1 MKASQLF
8 LSMFLLAFYPAW
20 VSAQKTLTLHEC
32 ILLGL
37 EQNFSIRIA
46 RNNQEEATNN
56 VSLGNAGFLP
66 LINLSSQQ
74 SGVISS
80 ANQNLANGGA
90 NSTRGIHNTTS
101 RARLTI
107 NQTIFDGFRV
117 QTTYKRLQEISAI
130 GELQTRL
137 TIENMIGLIISEYY
151 NLIQQERLLSNLQFA
166 VELSN
171 ERVRIDEERYL
182 LGSGS
187 KLQLLQSQVYL
198 NADSSRFVR
207 QHETVRASR
216 IRLNELLAP
225 ADVTELI
232 FVCDTAIEVNP
243 NLDYDYLLQA
253 TLASNTVLLIAS
265 KNMVLSEYDRK
276 IIASQSYPYLNFSS
290 GYGIR
295 YNSYQRGSIE
305 NQRSMSASYGLTL
318 GLRIFDGFN
327 QRRALT
333 NATIEIN
340 NHQLLYQQIEQE
352 TRADLFTIYNAYKN
366 NLRLLN
372 LELQNL
378 EIARENLGIALERY
392 KLGALAGLELREVQK
407 SLLDAEE
414 RLLSIQYQTKLAEIS
429 LLQISGKV
437 FTYL

>member
-1 MKASQLF
+1 MLISVVLLVF
-8 LSMFLLAFYPAW
+8 LPGTLA
-20 VSAQKTLTLHEC
+20 AQSTLSLHEC
-32 ILLGL
+32 ISLGL
-37 EQNFSIRIA
+37 EKNFSIRLA
-46 RNNQEEATNN
+46 RNYEEEATNN

-66 LINLSSQQ
+66 RINLSSQQ

-80 ANQNLANGGA
+80 ANQELANGGT

-101 RARLTI
+101 SAGLNI

-117 QTTYKRLQEISAI
+117 QTTYKRLQEISTI

-137 TIENMIGLIISEYY
+137 IIENMIGLIISEYY
-151 NLIQQERLLSNLQFA
+151 NLVQQERLLSNLQYA
-166 VELSN
+166 VELSK

-198 NADSSRFVR
+198 NADSSRFGR

-232 FVCDTAIEVNP
+232 FVSDTVIEVNP
-243 NLDYDYLLQA
+243 NLDYDNLLQA
-253 TLASNTVLLIAS
+253 TLASNTALLIAS

-276 IIASQSYPYLNFSS
+276 IIASRSYPYLNFSS
-290 GYGIR
+290 GYGMS
-295 YNSYQRGSIE
+295 YNTYQRGSLN

-318 GLRIFDGFN
+318 GLSIFDGFN
-327 QRRALT
+327 QRRALS

-340 NHQLLYQQIEQE
+340 NRQLLYQQIEQE
-352 TRADLFTIYNAYKN
+352 TRADLFTIFNAYTN

-372 LELQNL
+372 LELKNL

-414 RLLSIQYQTKLAEIS
+414 RLLSIQYQTKLAEVS

-437 FTYL
+437 LSYI